1 MHIVMTIYVERRDE
15 MKCHRLGKHSVKTMI
30 VFAYIVASESY
41 KWTCLVLSVLSNVV
55 FQLP

>member
-15 MKCHRLGKHSVKTMI
+15 MKCHRLGKHSVITMI

>member
-1 MHIVMTIYVERRDE
+1 MTIYRERPDE

-30 VFAYIVASESY
+30 VFAYLVALECY
-41 KWTCLVLSVLSNVV
+41 KWTCLVLLVLSNVV